1 MGVIFGIMHLGLL
14 FLAIGVAFFGV
25 AAGIV
30 MLIWWLVKKFLE
42 WLYDLL

>member
-14 FLAIGVAFFGV
+14 FLTIGAAFFGV

>member
-1 MGVIFGIMHLGLL
+1 MGVMFGIMHLGLL
-14 FLAIGVAFFGV
+14 FLAIGAALFGV

>member
-1 MGVIFGIMHLGLL
+1 MGVIFGILHLGLL
-14 FLAIGVAFFGV
+14 FLAIGAAFFGV

-30 MLIWWLVKKFLE
+30 MLIWWLVKKLLE

>member
-1 MGVIFGIMHLGLL
+1 MEVIFGIMHLGLL
-14 FLAIGVAFFGV
+14 FLAIGTAFFGV